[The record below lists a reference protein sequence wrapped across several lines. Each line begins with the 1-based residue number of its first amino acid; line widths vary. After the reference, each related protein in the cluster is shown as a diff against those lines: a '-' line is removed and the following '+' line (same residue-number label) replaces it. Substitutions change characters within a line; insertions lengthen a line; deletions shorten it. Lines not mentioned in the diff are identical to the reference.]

1 MFLFKS
7 QKCNL
12 YSFFK
17 LNDIN
22 FNNIIINW
30 IRLLLIIFMILISC
44 CIIHAFIPKTY
55 YFIEDIGVKVFIAMA
70 GIITCG
76 TILFCHNEISMIPPY
91 RK

>member
-7 QKCNL
+7 QKSNL

-17 LNDIN
+17 LNHIN

-30 IRLLLIIFMILISC
+30 IRLLLITFMILISC
-44 CIIHAFIPKTY
+44 CIIHAFIPKMY
-55 YFIEDIGVKVFIAMA
+55 YFIEDIEMKVFIAIT

-76 TILFCHNEISMIPPY
+76 IILFCHNDLLMIPPY